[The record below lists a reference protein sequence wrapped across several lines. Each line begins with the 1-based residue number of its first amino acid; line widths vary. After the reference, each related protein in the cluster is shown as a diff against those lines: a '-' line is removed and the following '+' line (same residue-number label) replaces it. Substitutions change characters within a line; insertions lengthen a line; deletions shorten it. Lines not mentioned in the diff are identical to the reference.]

1 MCVFFSFVFSF
12 ILIVIFLLFFHSVF
26 IAVVVVDDDDV
37 VAVCFFDHIFF
48 KREPIHVLEEI
59 TVTNRTIDECHV
71 VRS

>member
-1 MCVFFSFVFSF
+1 MCFSFVFF
-12 ILIVIFLLFFHSVF
+12 IYFICHFSFFHSVF